1 MLYCRGAKITIN
13 LSFNNPP
20 RKSDGPLLF
29 NETHR
34 IGFVVIVRRLRK
46 KKEESGLTTMLPRK
60 IKELLLTYHNFILLL
75 FHCVFFNSVTQ
86 SKATDNEEQPR
97 ETTVIFL

>member
-75 FHCVFFNSVTQ
+75 HCVFFNSVTQ
-86 SKATDNEEQPR
+86 SKPTDNEEQPR